1 MDSEKKVILKVLVG
15 SRAHGLADK
24 DSDSDFRAVYVLST
38 KDILSLNYKYK
49 GNDWIEGD
57 EDNTAYEIGHFLHLA
72 LKCNPTILEVFKA
85 PIVES
90 TEDGLALRE
99 LFDYVWNP
107 QDSFNAFI
115 GYGLNQRKKML
126 DKKDNRPNK
135 YAVAYTR
142 TLINLIDLLEKG
154 TFDLKVSFLEEEL
167 RAFKAGQFTLGEV
180 INLTEKLTIMAKTKL
195 DQCKHAPNEEKVNE
209 FLINIRKKYFN

>member
-1 MDSEKKVILKVLVG
+1 MDNEKKVILKVLVG

-24 DSDSDFRAVYVLST
+24 DSDSDYRTIYVLPT

-72 LKCNPTILEVFKA
+72 LKCNPSILEVFKA
-85 PIVES
+85 PIIE
-90 TEDGLALRE
+90 TNEDGLALRE
-99 LFDYVWNP
+99 LFNYVWSP
-107 QDSFNAFI
+107 QFSFDAFT
-115 GYGLNQRKKML
+115 GYGINQRKKML

-135 YAVAYTR
+135 YACAYTR
-142 TLINLIDLLEKG
+142 TLINLIDLLSKG

-167 RAFKAGQFTLGEV
+167 RRFRKGQFTTGEV
-180 INLTEKLTIMAKTKL
+180 IDLCEKLTLMAKMKL
-195 DQCKHAPNEEKVNE
+195 EECYHISNEAKVNE
-209 FLINIRKKYFN
+209 FLISIRKKYF